1 MSAATEPVAPVRARF
16 EYRALRING
25 AIEIGALDAR
35 SIDEVRSLLVARGL
49 FPVSVDTPLAES
61 AAQASLRPE
70 ELAAG
75 LRLLGS
81 LLGAGLPMDRAL
93 TVFLQI
99 APTGWSGPLLEN
111 IRAKAREGERISD
124 ALHSTILT
132 LPGFVRGLIA
142 AGDANGGLADGLVR
156 AADELESA
164 NAARAALR
172 AALAYPALLAVAG
185 TVAVGILVGVVLPR
199 FAELLSDLGQSL
211 PWSTRVVLAVSAG
224 ARAAFVPALLAAV
237 LSAVAWHWWIA
248 STVGARTRAANAL
261 LRVPVVGRIRA
272 AAAGARVTATL
283 GALLATRVPL
293 ATALEQA
300 GGAAGDAA
308 IAQRLD
314 DARERVLT
322 GETLSRALSLSEAV
336 PPSAI
341 QLIRAGEATGD
352 VSAMLVYAAKLDRER
367 VQTELRALVRLVEP
381 VMILAFGGLVALVA
395 ASLLQAVYA
404 VRPVA

>member
-1 MSAATEPVAPVRARF
+1 MSAATESASPMRARF
-16 EYRALRING
+16 EYRALRLNG
-25 AIEIGALDAR
+25 AVEIGALDAR
-35 SIDEVRSLLVARGL
+35 SVDEVRALLVARGL
-49 FPVSVDTPLAES
+49 FPVTVNTPS
-61 AAQASLRPE
+61 AVSSARAALRPE

-93 TVFLQI
+93 TVLMQI
-99 APTGWSGPLLEN
+99 APTGWSESLLES
-111 IRAKAREGERISD
+111 IRARAREGERISD

-132 LPGFVRGLIA
+132 LPAFVRGLIA
-142 AGDANGGLADGLVR
+142 AGDVNGGLADGLVR
-156 AADELESA
+156 AADELETAS
-164 NAARAALR
+164 AARTALR

-211 PWSTRVVLAVSAG
+211 PWSTRFVLAISAG
-224 ARAAFVPALLAAV
+224 VRAGFVPALLAAV
-237 LSAVAWHWWIA
+237 AGAIAWPWWMT
-248 STVGARTRAANAL
+248 SSVDARVQAAEAL
-261 LRVPVVGRIRA
+261 LRVPVLGRVRA
-272 AAAGARVTATL
+272 TAAGARVTATL

-293 ATALEQA
+293 ASALEQA
-300 GGAAGDAA
+300 GSAAGDAA
-308 IAQRLD
+308 IARRLD

-352 VSAMLVYAAKLDRER
+352 VAAMLIYSAKLDRER
-367 VQTELRALVRLVEP
+367 VQTELRALVRFVEP

-404 VRPVA
+404 VRPVP